1 MNNHWNLPDIPHKGW
16 RLLDVIDIR
25 EDGQSV
31 EDTEYE
37 TCMMCGNDR
46 IRFVHIVE
54 HAEIDEEFK
63 VGCDCAE
70 KMTNDYVN
78 PGKLERNLRNRAIR
92 RSKWISKEW
101 HENENGNQYLKKDGH
116 YFLIFK
122 DTKSQKFKCKI
133 DKIWGK
139 KFFHTIEEAKAA
151 TFNGIYYL
159 KEKKEW

>member
-54 HAEIDEEFK
+54 HDEMHEEFK

-78 PGKLERNLRNRAIR
+78 PGKLERNLRNRAVR

-101 HENENGNQYLKKDGH
+101 HVNEKGNQYLKKDYH
-116 YFLIFK
+116 FFLIFK
-122 DTKSQKFKCKI
+122 DKKSGKFKCKI
-133 DKIWGK
+133 DDIWGEN
-139 KFFHTIEEAKAA
+139 FFNTVEEAKAA
-151 TFNGIYYL
+151 TFNGIDYL
-159 KEKKEW
+159 KEKEKW

>member
-1 MNNHWNLPDIPHKGW
+1 MKNHWNLPDIPHKGW

-25 EDGQSV
+25 EDGQLV

-46 IRFVHIVE
+46 IRFLHIVE
-54 HAEIDEEFK
+54 HDEIDEEFK

-78 PGKLERNLRNRAIR
+78 PGKLERNLRNRAVR
-92 RSKWISKEW
+92 RSKWILKEW
-101 HENENGNQYLKKDGH
+101 QVNEKGNQHLKKDDH

-122 DTKSQKFKCKI
+122 DKKSGKFKCKI
-133 DKIWGK
+133 DDIWGEK
-139 KFFHTIEEAKAA
+139 IFNTIEEAKAA
-151 TFNGIYYL
+151 TFNGIDYL
-159 KEKKEW
+159 KEKEKW

>member
-1 MNNHWNLPDIPHKGW
+1 MNNHWNLTDIPHKGW

-31 EDTEYE
+31 EDTDYE
-37 TCMMCGNDR
+37 TCMMCGNER
-46 IRFVHIVE
+46 IRYVHIVE
-54 HAEIDEEFK
+54 HNEIDEEFR

-78 PGKLERNLRNRAIR
+78 PGKLERNLKNRAVR

-101 HENENGNQYLKKDGH
+101 HFNEKGNQYLKKDGH

-122 DTKSQKFKCKI
+122 DTKSRKFKCKV
-133 DKIWGK
+133 DEIWGK
-139 KFFHTIEEAKAA
+139 KFFNTVEEAKAA
-151 TFNGIYYL
+151 VFNGIDYL
-159 KEKKEW
+159 KEKEEW

>member
-37 TCMMCGNDR
+37 TCLMCGNDR

-54 HAEIDEEFK
+54 HDEIDEEFK

-78 PGKLERNLRNRAIR
+78 PGKLERNLRNRAVR
-92 RSKWISKEW
+92 RSKWILKEW
-101 HENENGNQYLKKDGH
+101 HVNENGNQYLKKDGH

-122 DTKSQKFKCKI
+122 DAKSGKFKCKI

-139 KFFHTIEEAKAA
+139 KFFNTVEEAKAA
-151 TFNGIYYL
+151 TFNGIDYL
-159 KEKKEW
+159 KEKEEW

>member
-1 MNNHWNLPDIPHKGW
+1 MNNHWNLPDIPRKGW

-31 EDTEYE
+31 EDTKYE
-37 TCMMCGNDR
+37 ICMMCGNDR

-54 HAEIDEEFK
+54 HDEIGEEFK

-78 PGKLERNLRNRAIR
+78 PLKLERNLRNRAVR
-92 RSKWISKEW
+92 RAKWISKEW
-101 HENENGNQYLKKDGH
+101 HFNEKGNQYLKKEGH

-122 DTKSQKFKCKI
+122 DPKS
-133 DKIWGK
+133 GK
-139 KFFHTIEEAKAA
+139 
-151 TFNGIYYL
+151 
-159 KEKKEW
+159 

>member
-1 MNNHWNLPDIPHKGW
+1 MSNYWNLAGVPHKGW
-16 RLLDVIDIR
+16 EYETIIDLR
-25 EDGQSV
+25 DEG
-31 EDTEYE
+31 EEYE

-54 HAEIDEEFK
+54 HDEIHEEFK

-78 PGKLERNLRNRAIR
+78 PGKLERNLRNRAVR

-101 HENENGNQYLKKDGH
+101 HVNEMGNQYFKKDGH

-122 DTKSQKFKCKI
+122 DKKS
-133 DKIWGK
+133 
-139 KFFHTIEEAKAA
+139 
-151 TFNGIYYL
+151 GILSTYFTAGFPSINSIMPTL
-159 KEKKEW
+159 SALQSSCR

>member
-37 TCMMCGNDR
+37 TCMMCGNDK

-54 HAEIDEEFK
+54 HNEIDEEFK

-78 PGKLERNLRNRAIR
+78 PGKLERNLRNRAVR

-101 HENENGNQYLKKDGH
+101 HMNEKGNQYLKKDGH

-122 DTKSQKFKCKI
+122 DKKSGKFKCKI
-133 DKIWGK
+133 DDIWGEK
-139 KFFHTIEEAKAA
+139 IFNTIEEAKAA
-151 TFNGIYYL
+151 TFNGIDYL
-159 KEKKEW
+159 KEKEKW

>member
-1 MNNHWNLPDIPHKGW
+1 MNNHWNLRNIPHKGW

-37 TCMMCGNDR
+37 TCMICGNDK

-54 HAEIDEEFK
+54 HDEILEEFK

-78 PGKLERNLRNRAIR
+78 PGKLERNLRNRGVR

-101 HENENGNQYLKKDGH
+101 HVNEMGNQYLKKDGH

-122 DTKSQKFKCKI
+122 DTKSRKFKCKI
-133 DKIWGK
+133 DDIWGK
-139 KFFHTIEEAKAA
+139 KIFNTIEEAKAA
-151 TFNGIYYL
+151 TFNGIDYL
-159 KEKKEW
+159 KKKEEW